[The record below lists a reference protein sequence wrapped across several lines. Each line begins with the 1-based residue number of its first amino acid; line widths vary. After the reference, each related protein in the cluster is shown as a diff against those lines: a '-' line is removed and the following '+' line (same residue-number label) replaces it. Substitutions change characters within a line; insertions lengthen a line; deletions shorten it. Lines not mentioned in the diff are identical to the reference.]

1 MGLQLQLYGDNP
13 EPHMSALGQKQTF
26 WPISRHVRF
35 TPKSGH
41 RSARLQCPLWADFVV
56 EVGLEGRVGWA
67 DDFLRSRQGQ
77 RFAPAPAIGEV
88 PEQLRKRTLAV
99 RGFDAS
105 GMMTSWEI
113 VEGSNVEAAI

>member
-56 EVGLEGRVGWA
+56 EVGLEGRVG
-67 DDFLRSRQGQ
+67 
-77 RFAPAPAIGEV
+77 
-88 PEQLRKRTLAV
+88 
-99 RGFDAS
+99 
-105 GMMTSWEI
+105 
-113 VEGSNVEAAI
+113 